1 MMYGG
6 FTNYISLMDN
16 TALMLTALELL
27 EAKERNEEEINKF
40 KQELEAK
47 IEANRKA
54 MNDFDRWVDNKSE
67 EAKGEDY
74 ESL

>member
-1 MMYGG
+1 MIYGG

-16 TALMLTALELL
+16 TALMQVALELL

-47 IEANRKA
+47 IKENKKT
-54 MNDFDRWVDNKSE
+54 MDDFDKWVTTKE
-67 EAKGEDY
+67 EESKGEDY
-74 ESL
+74 ESI

>member
-16 TALMLTALELL
+16 TALMQVALELL

-47 IEANRKA
+47 IEELKHG
-54 MNDFDRWVDNKSE
+54 D
-67 EAKGEDY
+67 KGQ
-74 ESL
+74 S

>member
-1 MMYGG
+1 MIYGG

-16 TALMLTALELL
+16 TALMQVALELL

>member
-1 MMYGG
+1 MIGG
-6 FTNYISLMDN
+6 FNNYISLMDN

-47 IEANRKA
+47 IKENKKT
-54 MNDFDRWVDNKSE
+54 MDDFDKWVTTKE
-67 EAKGEDY
+67 EESKGEDY

>member
-16 TALMLTALELL
+16 TALMQVALELL

-47 IEANRKA
+47 IKENKKT
-54 MNDFDRWVDNKSE
+54 MDDFDKWVTTKE
-67 EAKGEDY
+67 EESKGEDY
-74 ESL
+74 ESI

>member
-16 TALMLTALELL
+16 TALMQVALELL

-47 IEANRKA
+47 IKENKKT
-54 MNDFDRWVDNKSE
+54 MDDFDKWVTTKE
-67 EAKGEDY
+67 EESKGEDY

>member
-16 TALMLTALELL
+16 TALMQVALELL

>member
-1 MMYGG
+1 MIGG
-6 FTNYISLMDN
+6 FNNYISLMDN

-47 IEANRKA
+47 IEANKKA

>member
-16 TALMLTALELL
+16 TALMQVALELL

-40 KQELEAK
+40 KQELKAK
-47 IEANRKA
+47 IKENKKT
-54 MNDFDRWVDNKSE
+54 MDDFDKWVTTKE
-67 EAKGEDY
+67 EESKGEDY

>member
-1 MMYGG
+1 MIGG
-6 FTNYISLMDN
+6 FNNYISLMDN

>member
-16 TALMLTALELL
+16 TALMQIALELL

-47 IEANRKA
+47 IKENKKT
-54 MNDFDRWVDNKSE
+54 MDDFDKWVTTKE
-67 EAKGEDY
+67 EESKGEDY

>member
-16 TALMLTALELL
+16 TALMQVALELL

-47 IEANRKA
+47 IKENKKT
-54 MNDFDRWVDNKSE
+54 MDDFDKWVTTKE
-67 EAKGEDY
+67 EESKGEDY
-74 ESL
+74 ERL

>member
-1 MMYGG
+1 MIGG
-6 FTNYISLMDN
+6 FNNYISLMDN

-47 IEANRKA
+47 IKENKKT
-54 MNDFDRWVDNKSE
+54 MNDFDKWVTTKE
-67 EAKGEDY
+67 EESKGEDY

>member
-1 MMYGG
+1 MIGG
-6 FTNYISLMDN
+6 FNNYISLMDN
-16 TALMLTALELL
+16 TALMQVALELL

-47 IEANRKA
+47 IKENKKT
-54 MNDFDRWVDNKSE
+54 MDDFDKWVTTKE
-67 EAKGEDY
+67 EESKGEDY

>member
-1 MMYGG
+1 MIYGG

-16 TALMLTALELL
+16 TALMQVALELL

-47 IEANRKA
+47 IKENKKT
-54 MNDFDRWVDNKSE
+54 MDDFDKWVTTKEE

>member
-1 MMYGG
+1 MIGG
-6 FTNYISLMDN
+6 FNNYISLMDN

-47 IEANRKA
+47 IKENKKT
-54 MNDFDRWVDNKSE
+54 MDDFDKWVTTKE
-67 EAKGEDY
+67 EESKGEDY
-74 ESL
+74 ESI